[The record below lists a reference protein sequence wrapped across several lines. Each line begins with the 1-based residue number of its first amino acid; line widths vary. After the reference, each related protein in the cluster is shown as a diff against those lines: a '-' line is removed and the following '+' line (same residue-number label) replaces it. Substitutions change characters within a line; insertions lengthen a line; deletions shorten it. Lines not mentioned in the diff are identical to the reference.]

1 MTNVY
6 EQDGV
11 DVASGDEFSTVASQ
25 LIRSTYSNNPY
36 IEVVDLSKGLFRG
49 PRPFRVINLPTGY
62 MFDAG
67 PDGVGT
73 KVVIN
78 DALLWHGLSA
88 FDLLAMTCSDIT
100 RFGGLPA
107 VFYNVLDVRQI
118 GKPGSQSYNLFVQA
132 LNNLVIGASEMNLVV
147 HKGETAEAGECVG
160 SFNPN
165 PNAPYNWAGC
175 AIGLFYED
183 KIIYGDRVEP
193 GDIVVALKEEG
204 FRSNGISTVRKAFE
218 MHFGEDY
225 YGLEEAQPW
234 LSQAAQS
241 SELYDYFLTNMHGWY
256 NDGLEP
262 LVDMKLIAHITG
274 GGMGKFLELLAI
286 TGHSAVLD
294 NLFELPYIME
304 TCAKWRGMN
313 DTEVYTTWNG
323 GQGMLVVLSADDVDE
338 FVDSAKVY
346 DVMAKPCGEIVPSSS
361 VGTTLVID
369 SKYKGSKIL
378 LNP

>member
-1 MTNVY
+1 MSMADVY

-25 LIRSTYSNNPY
+25 LIRSTYGNNPY

-49 PRPFRVINLPTGY
+49 PRPFRVVNLPAGY

-73 KVVIN
+73 KVVLN

-107 VFYNVLDVRQI
+107 VFYNVLDVRGI
-118 GKPGSQSYNLFVQA
+118 GKPGSQSYNLFVQVLKTLTA
-132 LNNLVIGASEMNLVV
+132 CATIMNLVV
-147 HKGETAEAGECVG
+147 HKGETAETGECVG

-165 PNAPYNWAGC
+165 PNAPYNWAGV
-175 AIGLFYED
+175 AQGLFYED
-183 KIIYGDRVEP
+183 KVIYGDRVQP
-193 GDIVVALKEEG
+193 GDVVVALKERG

-218 MHFGEDY
+218 MHFGRKY
-225 YGLEEAQPW
+225 YQLEEAKE
-234 LSQAAQS
+234 LLRLAARR
-241 SELYDYFLTNMHGWY
+241 SELYDHFLTNMHGWY

-262 LVDMKLIAHITG
+262 LVDMKLVAHITG

-286 TGHSAVLD
+286 TGH
-294 NLFELPYIME
+294 
-304 TCAKWRGMN
+304 
-313 DTEVYTTWNG
+313 
-323 GQGMLVVLSADDVDE
+323 
-338 FVDSAKVY
+338 
-346 DVMAKPCGEIVPSSS
+346 
-361 VGTTLVID
+361 
-369 SKYKGSKIL
+369 
-378 LNP
+378 